1 MARRVPRL
9 LRALAVIAAC
19 GSLSAC
25 VVAPARPYYGGG
37 YYRAPVYSAPV
48 YRGGYYGGGYGRG
61 YGYGGGYGGGYGRG
75 WR

>member
-9 LRALAVIAAC
+9 LRALAVIVAC

-37 YYRAPVYSAPV
+37 YYRAPYVAAPV
-48 YRGGYYGGGYGRG
+48 YRGGYYGS
-61 YGYGGGYGGGYGRG
+61 GYGGGYGGGYGRG